1 MASVKMP
8 PMGQMQMGNLAKGF
22 STKGLSSR
30 VAGLGNRMAEMTKGM
45 AISGFASSNGE
56 AQAHSPVD
64 SKGAQTTEGL
74 DMQEQR
80 QGVFKIDDEDS
91 PPQRTPEQVCGALKH
106 FVFVTFYV
114 FFCFSLRG

>member
-8 PMGQMQMGNLAKGF
+8 PMGQMQMGNLTKGF

-56 AQAHSPVD
+56 GQAHASID
-64 SKGAQTTEGL
+64 DKGAQATEGL
-74 DMQEQR
+74 DTHGQR
-80 QGVFKIDDEDS
+80 QGVFKIDDDEDS
-91 PPQRTPEQVCGALKH
+91 PPQRTPEQVCKTIKRAHRLCK
-106 FVFVTFYV
+106 
-114 FFCFSLRG
+114 